1 MSDVTWFS
9 YVFLAIQVGL
19 LIFGCYFLVVTF
31 FGFGKPPKI
40 SRREPIN
47 RFLLLV
53 PAHNE
58 EAVIENLVDN
68 LVDGLAYPKEL
79 YTVCVIADNCTDNT
93 ALIAHDGG
101 AFVIENTTPT
111 GQPRGKPYAILAAL
125 EAFADLLYKDYDA
138 IAVFDADNL
147 VDSSYLQ
154 HMNKHLLNGERV
166 IQCYLD
172 SKNPDDNHITLGYAI
187 AYYSMNRMW
196 QLAKYRLGL
205 PNAIGG
211 TGFCIDTSV
220 IKQIGWTA
228 RSLTEDLEFTIQCI
242 CNGIPVTWCHATRIY
257 DEKPESLKV
266 SLIQR
271 LRWCR
276 GHWDVAFR
284 YIPKLLLRA
293 ITKLD
298 HRALDGVIY
307 LAMPSVMLII
317 ALMWTLFFV
326 GVLIFDQPV
335 FQLLPLWAWMFLWV
349 LTRIYLLIVCS
360 IDSTVKYGKVEAVL
374 ALMFFNLT
382 YVPLSFWGMLTCK
395 NKTWVRTEH
404 TRAISSKAISSI
416 AVQGRE

>member
-1 MSDVTWFS
+1 MSDPTLFS
-9 YVFLAIQVGL
+9 YIFLGIQVGL
-19 LIFGCYFLVVTF
+19 LAFGCYFLVITF
-31 FGFGKPPKI
+31 FGFGKIPKT
-40 SRREPIN
+40 SRCEPIS

-68 LVDGLAYPKEL
+68 LMNDLAYPKNL
-79 YTVCVIADNCTDNT
+79 YTVCVIADNCTDDT
-93 ALIAHDGG
+93 AAIARSYG
-101 AFVIENTTPT
+101 AEVIENTTP
-111 GQPRGKPYAILAAL
+111 PDHPKGKPWAILAAL
-125 EAFADLLYKDYDA
+125 NYVGDQLTDYYDA

-147 VDSSYLQ
+147 VDSNYLQ
-154 HMNKHLLNGERV
+154 RMNSHLLSGERV

-172 SKNPDDNHITLGYAI
+172 SKNPTDNHTTLGYAI

-211 TGFCIDTSV
+211 TGFCIATSV
-220 IKQIGWTA
+220 IDEIGWTA

-242 CNGIPVTWCHATRIY
+242 QHGIQVTWCHTTRVY
-257 DEKPESLKV
+257 DEKPVSFKASLV
-266 SLIQR
+266 QR

-284 YIPKLLLRA
+284 YIPKLLFRA
-293 ITKLD
+293 VTKLD
-298 HRALDGVIY
+298 HRALDGAIY
-307 LAMPSVMLII
+307 LAMPSIMLII
-317 ALMWTLFFV
+317 ALMWTLFFI

-335 FQLLPLWAWMFLWV
+335 FQLLPLWAWIFLWI
-349 LTRIYLLIVCS
+349 LTRVYLLIFCS
-360 IDSTVKYGKVEAVL
+360 IDAEVKYGKIEAVL

-382 YVPLSFWGMLTCK
+382 YVPLSFWGMLTFR

-404 TRAISSKAISSI
+404 TRAISHTPTRDRD
-416 AVQGRE
+416 RE